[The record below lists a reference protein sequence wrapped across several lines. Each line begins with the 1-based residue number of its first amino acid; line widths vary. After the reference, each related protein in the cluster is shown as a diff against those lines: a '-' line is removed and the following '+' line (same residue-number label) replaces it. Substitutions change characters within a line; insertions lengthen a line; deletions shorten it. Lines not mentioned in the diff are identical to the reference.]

1 MSQRLFVETS
11 TLILMKVT
19 LMMMVEI
26 MVKRTMRIKKGI
38 KHQKFE
44 PVTRIGFKRH
54 LSVLTFML
62 AMPNQL
68 LNSVGGGDSS
78 TEVCI

>member
-1 MSQRLFVETS
+1 M
-11 TLILMKVT
+11 ILMKVT

-26 MVKRTMRIKKGI
+26 MVKRTMRMRIKKGI

-54 LSVLTFML
+54 LRVLTFML

-68 LNSVGGGDSS
+68 LNSVGGGNSS

>member
-1 MSQRLFVETS
+1 
-11 TLILMKVT
+11 
-19 LMMMVEI
+19 MMMVEI
-26 MVKRTMRIKKGI
+26 MVKRTMRMRMRIKKGI

-54 LSVLTFML
+54 LRVLTFML